1 MDNASIL
8 FVRSCL
14 LAGNGV
20 FASVDCDLFL
30 RPCEA
35 ADAYVGH
42 LAKPIAWLGGQC
54 RGRQV
59 ECELFELLSRMCCD
73 GFCLGAVDY
82 CFCDLV

>member
-20 FASVDCDLFL
+20 FASGDCALFP

-54 RGRQV
+54 LGRQV
-59 ECELFELLSRMCCD
+59 ECELFEVLSRLCCD
-73 GFCLGAVDY
+73 GSVSGL
-82 CFCDLV
+82 